1 MRNLYLLILMLL
13 SHAGWA
19 QPSQDGDIT
28 ISVNNNQQQP
38 LPLASVALLKLK
50 DSAIVR
56 TRMTD
61 STGKV
66 LFENIPPGNYLF
78 RITMVDHITQY
89 AGPIQITSGNGN
101 LPLSITLLRTNA
113 ALQEVTVSAR
123 KPLIKFA
130 PDKTIISVDNSITS
144 TGATVLEVL
153 EKSPGVSVD
162 RDGKVSL
169 KGRSNVLILID
180 GKPTYLSGSDLSNL
194 LSGMSAAQ
202 LEQIELMDNPPSK
215 YDAAGNAGVINI
227 KTKKNKQQGFNGTAS
242 TAWQQGRKQRSI
254 HSLALNYRQGPLN
267 AFINYNLNAGGSV
280 MYLYALRKYFDPGT
294 TNVNAVLQQPTK
306 MEFRAQNHS
315 LKMGLDYSISKKTTI
330 GVLAN
335 GFYQYRRSNSNA
347 VAEWLGDNAQKDSV
361 VNSNGKGSLNWRNG
375 TVNLNA
381 RHTFNA
387 SQELSVDLDWLGY
400 NIKNYQLFQAVR
412 EGNNGYTESERGEI
426 PTKIRIL
433 TGKADYTQRFG
444 ETMKME
450 AGWKSSRI
458 HTDNFAEY
466 EINTSG
472 NWELNPN
479 KTNHFAYTE
488 YIHAAYGNFEKQW
501 EKFTAQFGLRFENTA
516 YDALQ
521 SGNLLR
527 KDSAFS
533 RNYSSL
539 FPTAFLQ
546 YKLDSSNSFT
556 ISGGRRIDRPAF
568 QNLNPF
574 ELIINKYTSQ
584 RGNPFMLPQYTWNL
598 ELSHVYKEWL
608 MTTLSYSRT
617 SDYFAQLF
625 LVKDDGTFLYSYGN
639 VGNRQNFGLSVSV
652 QLQPASWWSLN
663 LQTDMIHK
671 RFKGFVYKELTP
683 AITQLN
689 TNINNQFKLK
699 KGWAAELTGYY
710 ITRSQE
716 DIQEVVEPT
725 GQVGAGLSK
734 SLFNNKATLKL
745 AFRDIFYTQAM
756 NGLTLFK
763 DTEEYFEMKRDT
775 RVAVLSFTWRFGKS
789 FKGSVKRRGSADD
802 EMQRAGT
809 GS

>member
-130 PDKTIISVDNSITS
+130 PDKTIVSVDNSITS

-789 FKGSVKRRGSADD
+789 FKGSVKRRASADD

>member
-598 ELSHVYKEWL
+598 ELSHVYKERL

-789 FKGSVKRRGSADD
+789 FKGGVKRRGSADD